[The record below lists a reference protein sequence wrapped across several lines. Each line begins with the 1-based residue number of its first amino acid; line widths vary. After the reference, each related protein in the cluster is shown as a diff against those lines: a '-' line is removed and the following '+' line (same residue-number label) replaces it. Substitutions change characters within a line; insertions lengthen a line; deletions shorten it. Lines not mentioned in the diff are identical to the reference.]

1 MSQDEV
7 LTTVEAVK
15 YLKTSRQTII
25 NLVKSGKLR
34 GNKVGRNY
42 RFLKEDLDR
51 LIRGETDEPKAS
63 SGTGR

>member
-1 MSQDEV
+1 MTQDEV
-7 LTTVEAVK
+7 LTTAEAIR

-25 NLVKSGKLR
+25 KLLKDGKLR

-51 LIRGETDEPKAS
+51 LVRGEANEPKAVA
-63 SGTGR
+63 R